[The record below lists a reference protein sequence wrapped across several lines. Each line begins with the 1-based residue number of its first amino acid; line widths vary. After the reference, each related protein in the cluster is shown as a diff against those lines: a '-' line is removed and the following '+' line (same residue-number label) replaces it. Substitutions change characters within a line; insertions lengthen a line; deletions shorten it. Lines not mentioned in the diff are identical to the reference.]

1 MKKIFALLL
10 ALMLTFSLCACN
22 MNTAPSA
29 ETTEPTVQEATTQAE
44 PPAMTPA
51 KESEIAPEEP
61 VNILELAKKEV
72 HDALFR
78 EQNDTTLKVVNR
90 LFKNMEYVVV
100 DSQVDGDEAIVTM
113 WIMNINAG
121 DAWVRTLEDY
131 ASLSVENMLTNK
143 QMTSEELYE
152 TYLEELEDSF
162 KAADMVIIPVVV
174 EMEFENYQWVWDFD
188 DDVINAITGNLLAA
202 VEGDLKLKKH
212 FYFSPTEL
220 EEWTWDLNQIIKI
233 FNDIPIVPI
242 DSQAIDYDPSWFNDI
257 VLDPE
262 CLPTN

>member
-1 MKKIFALLL
+1 MKKILALLL
-10 ALMLTFSLCACN
+10 VLILITSLCACN
-22 MNTAPSA
+22 MNTASQA
-29 ETTEPTVQEATTQAE
+29 ETTEPTVPETTVQETL
-44 PPAMTPA
+44 PSRTPV
-51 KESEIAPEEP
+51 KESETVPEEP
-61 VNILELAKKEV
+61 INILELAKEEV

-90 LFKNMEYVVV
+90 LFKNMEYVVI

-131 ASLSVENMLTNK
+131 AALSAENMLTNK

-152 TYLEELEDSF
+152 TYLEELDDSF

-174 EMEFENYQWVWDFD
+174 EMEFENYQWIWDFD

-202 VEGDLKLKKH
+202 IEGDLNDKFPVTFKP
-212 FYFSPTEL
+212 SDL
-220 EEWTWDLNQIIKI
+220 EQWIWDLNAIIES
-233 FNDIPIVPI
+233 FNQSLNNAPIGEYYI
-242 DSQAIDYDPSWFNDI
+242 T
-257 VLDPE
+257 LDPT
-262 CLPTN
+262 CLSTN